1 MKLPS
6 PPENVEQPAVSWW
19 REKKEK
25 RKKKKCF
32 EFPCSRTLNSRGY
45 YYPISLW

>member
-1 MKLPS
+1 MM
-6 PPENVEQPAVSWW
+6 EG
-19 REKKEK
+19 KKQK
-25 RKKKKCF
+25 NKKCF